1 MYIDIIHNIQTYI
14 ISYHI
19 TSYHIISYHI
29 TSYHIISYHIYIYH
43 TYIYINKQYTY
54 TNSGYQLWIW
64 STDFIPA
71 ASEVFSAAE
80 TLDRT
85 GPCRGNWREPSREAA
100 QGGVIGLTVTYES
113 PNNHH
118 IFGDD
123 PWIPAILSHFG
134 VNPPKYEAGVLIH
147 SITRSPVIQG
157 KSPKLWAS
165 GKR

>member
-1 MYIDIIHNIQTYI
+1 MCIDIIHNIQTYI

-29 TSYHIISYHIYIYH
+29 TYHIIYIYH